1 MPQINNEDE
10 ALEMLRVLT
19 ENIGVSQTAIAKNL
33 RLSRTLVTNV
43 INRNA
48 IVTPKFIDRLNQFVE
63 HIKIELSYE

>member
-10 ALEMLRVLT
+10 ALEMLMVLT

>member
-63 HIKIELSYE
+63 L

>member
-48 IVTPKFIDRLNQFVE
+48 IVTPKFIDRLNQFIE

>member
-1 MPQINNEDE
+1 
-10 ALEMLRVLT
+10 
-19 ENIGVSQTAIAKNL
+19 
-33 RLSRTLVTNV
+33 V